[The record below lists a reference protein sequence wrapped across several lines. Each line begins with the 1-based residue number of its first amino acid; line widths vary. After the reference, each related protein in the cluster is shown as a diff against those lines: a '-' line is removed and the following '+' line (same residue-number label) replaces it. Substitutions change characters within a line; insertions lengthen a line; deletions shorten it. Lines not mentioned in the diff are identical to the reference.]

1 MSSAKLRLVF
11 LAVFIAVVVGVG
23 FIIGL
28 TVRPGEWY
36 QSLEKPFFTPPN
48 WVFGP
53 VWTVIYILIAVAGW
67 RVALTEGFRS
77 RSFGIWGAQMVLN
90 WLWTPVFFGAH
101 LIAPGLA
108 TILAVL
114 LVVLLFIT
122 VVQDR
127 TAFWCFAPYAI
138 WLAYAS
144 ALNGAILFLNR

>member
-1 MSSAKLRLVF
+1 MSSSGMRLVF
-11 LAVFIAVVVGVG
+11 LAIFMAVVVGVG
-23 FIIGL
+23 FFIGL
-28 TVRPGEWY
+28 NLRPEEWY

-53 VWTVIYILIAVAGW
+53 VWTLIYILIAAAGW

-77 RSFGIWGAQMVLN
+77 RSFGIWGVQMVLN
-90 WLWTPVFFGAH
+90 WLWIPVFFGAH

-108 TILAVL
+108 TILALL
-114 LVVLLFIT
+114 LVVLLFMA

-127 TAFWCFAPYAI
+127 IAFWCFAPYAI

-144 ALNGAILFLNR
+144 TLNSAIFLLN